1 MAPRH
6 LLAKH
11 SPSLSDS
18 LPLKSQ
24 TVLTSSARASSDGF
38 ACSVL
43 ACLLPREEKFNA
55 MCDEN
60 TVQDAEDLG
69 RAGSIT
75 RREFNTLA
83 AGAAAAVTLPA
94 VANAKAVS
102 ATDVLINTPDGNCD
116 AFFVY
121 PSEGKHPAVLI
132 WPDILAL
139 RPSFRAMATRLAES
153 GYAVLCI
160 NPYYRDAVAPVV
172 ETGES
177 FQDASTQKKVLPMY
191 RNLSPETHRTDA
203 RAFVDWLDAQSP
215 VDTSRSIG
223 TMGYCMGG
231 PMVMRAAAERTDRIG
246 AGCAYHPVSLATE
259 DDDSPHL
266 LISKMNGQFLI
277 ALAENDDERNPD
289 DKSVLRE
296 AFSAEGLTAEVT
308 VFEGALH
315 GWCVLDSRVYNEGAA
330 EVAWAKTLEILNS
343 AL

>member
-1 MAPRH
+1 MAF
-6 LLAKH
+6 
-11 SPSLSDS
+11 S
-18 LPLKSQ
+18 
-24 TVLTSSARASSDGF
+24 
-38 ACSVL
+38 
-43 ACLLPREEKFNA
+43 
-55 MCDEN
+55 
-60 TVQDAEDLG
+60 
-69 RAGSIT
+69 
-75 RREFNTLA
+75 
-83 AGAAAAVTLPA
+83 LPA
-94 VANAKAVS
+94 VANAKSVS
-102 ATDVLINTPDGNCD
+102 SSDVKIDTSDGTCD

-121 PSEGKHPAVLI
+121 PAEGKHPAVLI

-139 RPSFRAMATRLAES
+139 RASFRAMATRLAES

-203 RAFVDWLDAQSP
+203 RDFVDWLDEQSA
-215 VDTSRSIG
+215 VDTARPIG

-231 PMVMRAAAERTDRIG
+231 PMVMRAAAERSDRIG

-259 DDDSPHL
+259 DDDSPHR
-266 LISKMNGQFLI
+266 LIPKMNGQFLI

-296 AFSAEGLTAEVT
+296 TFANEGLTAEVT

-315 GWCVLDSRVYNEGAA
+315 GWCVLDSRVYNEVPA
-330 EVAWAKTLEILNS
+330 EVAWAKTL
-343 AL
+343 ALFETAL

>member
-1 MAPRH
+1 
-6 LLAKH
+6 
-11 SPSLSDS
+11 
-18 LPLKSQ
+18 
-24 TVLTSSARASSDGF
+24 
-38 ACSVL
+38 
-43 ACLLPREEKFNA
+43 

-60 TVQDAEDLG
+60 TVQDAKQ
-69 RAGSIT
+69 AGDTDAIT

-83 AGAAAAVTLPA
+83 AGAAAALSLPA

-102 ATDVLINTPDGNCD
+102 SSDVVIGTPDGSCD
-116 AFFVY
+116 AYFVH
-121 PSEGKHPAVLI
+121 PTEGKHPAVLI

-139 RPSFRAMATRLAES
+139 RASFRAMATRLAES

-191 RNLSPETHRTDA
+191 RNLSPRTHRTDA
-203 RAFVDWLDAQSP
+203 RAFVDWLDAQSA
-215 VDTSRSIG
+215 VDAARPMG

-231 PMVMRAAAERTDRIG
+231 PMVMRAAAERSDRIG

-259 DDDSPHL
+259 ENDSPHL
-266 LISKMNGQFLI
+266 LIPKMNGQFLI

-289 DKSVLRE
+289 DKLVLRE
-296 AFSAEGLTAEVT
+296 TFSAEDITAEVT

-315 GWCVLDSRVYNEGAA
+315 GWCVLDSRVYNEAQA
-330 EVAWAKTLEILNS
+330 EVAWAKTL
-343 AL
+343 ALFEAAL

>member
-1 MAPRH
+1 
-6 LLAKH
+6 
-11 SPSLSDS
+11 
-18 LPLKSQ
+18 
-24 TVLTSSARASSDGF
+24 
-38 ACSVL
+38 
-43 ACLLPREEKFNA
+43 

-60 TVQDAEDLG
+60 TVQDAEN
-69 RAGSIT
+69 AGNSDAIT
-75 RREFNTLA
+75 RRDFNTLA
-83 AGAAAAVTLPA
+83 AGAAVAFSLPP
-94 VANAKAVS
+94 VANAKSVS
-102 ATDVLINTPDGNCD
+102 SSDVTIATPDGSCD
-116 AFFVY
+116 AFFVH
-121 PSEGKHPAVLI
+121 PIEGKHPAVLI

-139 RPSFRAMATRLAES
+139 RASFRAMATRLAES

-172 ETGES
+172 ESGES

-203 RAFVDWLDAQSP
+203 RAFVDWLDAQNA
-215 VDTSRSIG
+215 VDASRPIG

-231 PMVMRAAAERTDRIG
+231 PMVIRAAAERSDRIG

-266 LISKMNGQFLI
+266 LIPKMNGQFLI

-296 AFSAEGLTAEVT
+296 TFAKEGLTAEVT

-315 GWCVLDSRVYNEGAA
+315 GWCVLDSRVYNEASA
-330 EVAWAKTLEILNS
+330 EVAWAKTLSVFES

>member
-1 MAPRH
+1 MESRSFESQSWHREITVAVIV
-6 LLAKH
+6 
-11 SPSLSDS
+11 LSDDS
-18 LPLKSQ
+18 
-24 TVLTSSARASSDGF
+24 GF
-38 ACSVL
+38 CVL
-43 ACLLPREEKFNA
+43 ACLFMTTEKLNA

-83 AGAAAAVTLPA
+83 AGAAAAFTLPP

-102 ATDVLINTPDGNCD
+102 ASEVAIKTPDGNCD
-116 AFFVY
+116 AFFVH
-121 PSEGKHPAVLI
+121 PSKGKHPAVLI

-160 NPYYRDAVAPVV
+160 NPYYRDSVAPVV

-191 RNLSPETHRTDA
+191 RNLSPETHRADA
-203 RAFVDWLDAQSP
+203 RSFIDWLDAQSS
-215 VDTSRSIG
+215 VDKSRPIG

-231 PMVMRAAAERTDRIG
+231 PMVMRAAAERSDRIG

-266 LISKMNGQFLI
+266 LIPKMNGQFLI

-289 DKSVLRE
+289 DKAVLRE
-296 AFSAEGLTAEVT
+296 SFAARGLTAEVT

-315 GWCVLDSRVYNEGAA
+315 GWCVLDSRVYNEAAA
-330 EVAWAKTLEILNS
+330 EVAWAKTLDLFKS

>member
-1 MAPRH
+1 
-6 LLAKH
+6 
-11 SPSLSDS
+11 
-18 LPLKSQ
+18 
-24 TVLTSSARASSDGF
+24 
-38 ACSVL
+38 
-43 ACLLPREEKFNA
+43 

-60 TVQDAEDLG
+60 TVQDAEQ
-69 RAGSIT
+69 AGNTDAIT

-83 AGAAAAVTLPA
+83 AGAAVVFSLPP
-94 VANAKAVS
+94 VANAKSVS
-102 ATDVLINTPDGNCD
+102 SSDVKIATPDGSCD
-116 AFFVY
+116 AFFVH
-121 PSEGKHPAVLI
+121 PTEGKHPAVLI

-139 RPSFRAMATRLAES
+139 RASFTAMATRLAES

-160 NPYYRDAVAPVV
+160 NPYYRDSVAPVV

-203 RAFVDWLDAQSP
+203 RAFVDWLDAQSA
-215 VDTSRSIG
+215 VDTARPIG

-231 PMVMRAAAERTDRIG
+231 PMVMRAAAERSDRIG

-266 LISKMNGQFLI
+266 LIPKLNGQFLI

-296 AFSAEGLTAEVT
+296 TFANAGLTAEVT

-315 GWCVLDSRVYNEGAA
+315 GWCVLDSRVYNEASA
-330 EVAWAKTLEILNS
+330 EVAWAKTLNLFEA